1 MIRRPLPAA
10 LACAAVF
17 AALRVAFG
25 TAPVHAQAPEDVVAR
40 GRAVFDASGGCSC
53 HTDFDA
59 GGEDMAGGRPIR
71 TPFGVFYSTN
81 ITPDPDTGI
90 GRWSDADFLRAMR
103 EGRAPDGS
111 AYFPVFPYTSFTGMS
126 DADALALKA
135 YLFSLRP
142 VRQANRAP
150 DAPPPFSWR
159 FAAWA
164 WQWLHFA
171 PRRFAPDAA
180 RPAEWN
186 RGAYLV
192 EAVAHCGEC
201 HTPRTRTGALDRS
214 RWLAG
219 SIEGPEGE
227 LAPNLTPDR
236 DTGIGTWERRELV
249 FFLKDGV
256 HPDGESTGGL
266 MKEMVL
272 NGYRLMP
279 TSDLESIAAYLASL
293 APVRNE
299 ELARER
305 ERRSHAHGAGHEH

>member
-1 MIRRPLPAA
+1 VTPRGRPASALVARAAVVALVAASPA
-10 LACAAVF
+10 LA
-17 AALRVAFG
+17 R
-25 TAPVHAQAPEDVVAR
+25 AQPLEDAVAR
-40 GRAVFDASGGCSC
+40 GRAVFEASGGCSC
-53 HTDFDA
+53 HTDFDG

-90 GRWSDADFLRAMR
+90 GRWSDSDFLRAMR

-126 DADALALKA
+126 DDDALALKA

-142 VRQANRAP
+142 VAQANRAP
-150 DAPPPFSWR
+150 EVPPPFSWR
-159 FAAWA
+159 IAARA

-171 PRRFAPDAA
+171 PRRFQPDPA
-180 RPAEWN
+180 RPRGWN

-201 HTPRTRTGALDRS
+201 HTPRTRTGALDRA

-227 LAPNLTPDR
+227 LAPNLTPDPE
-236 DTGIGTWERRELV
+236 TGIGRWERSELV

-279 TSDLESIAAYLASL
+279 TADLEAIAVYLESL
-293 APVRNE
+293 APARNE
-299 ELARER
+299 PLARER
-305 ERRSHAHGAGHEH
+305 ERRPHAH